1 MREPKNRGQKFRCRK
16 CGTQYYD
23 LGLKRAPCPS
33 CHRASLIEAGT
44 VAEVFLQIKRGGHND
59 PDQGWTDGCATANKN
74 GAVWLDCEF
83 ELTSGELAGKKF
95 QSLIGLHTPKGSW
108 WGNEGRRTIRNILN
122 SAYSLSNDD
131 YSREA
136 VTARR
141 LKSLVELD
149 GLTFVA
155 EIGVGKGR
163 NGLVRNELRTALTPD
178 DERFSNIKRSAATDS
193 VAKDPGDV
201 TGKNPPALFENAA
214 FTPVWMS
221 KV

>member
-1 MREPKNRGQKFRCRK
+1 MREPKNRGQKTRCPK

-23 LGLKRAPCPS
+23 LGRKRTPCPS

-44 VAEVFLQIKRGGHND
+44 VAEVSLRIKRGGHND

-74 GAVWLDCEF
+74 GAAWLDCEF
-83 ELTSGELAGKKF
+83 ELTAGELAGKKF
-95 QSLIGLHTPKGSW
+95 RSLIGLHTPKGAW

-122 SAYSLSNDD
+122 SAHSLLNED
-131 YSREA
+131 YSQEA
-136 VTARR
+136 ITARR
-141 LKSLVELD
+141 LKSLAELD

-155 EIGVGKGR
+155 EIGVGKGKD
-163 NGLVRNELRTALTPD
+163 GLETNELSAALTPD
-178 DERFSNIKRSAATDS
+178 DERFSSKKRTSVTDGVS
-193 VAKDPGDV
+193 SGLGDM
-201 TGKNPPALFENAA
+201 TGKNPPKLSEDTA